1 MKPKLDPDWGR
12 VLRYAWSVRLWALA
26 SLIILIEPFIGLL
39 VDLSDGWSLWV
50 RFALRSLA
58 GVFGL
63 LGIWARVT
71 KQKEF
76 EDGQ

>member
-1 MKPKLDPDWGR
+1 MRLASDWKR
-12 VLRYAWSVRLWALA
+12 TLLYAYSVRWWAAA

-39 VDLSDGWSLWV
+39 VDLSDDWSIYV
-50 RFALRSLA
+50 RFALRSLS
-58 GVFGL
+58 GIFGL

-76 EDGQ
+76 EDGR